1 MNMNF
6 IEEFLVKRRANATNV
21 FIIETFDPKRIQQF
35 KNFIVSSEDFATHK
49 KYYFDLQAI
58 ELIDLESGAP
68 IVTQQQQFFAPAPI
82 PVSPQQLLNT
92 LRSQP
97 TVLII
102 SYAFD
107 TRHSQFLSD
116 FLVSASHDEQLYR
129 HKSTIIIFV
138 SDADIFP
145 QVVRRFAHTI
155 SIPPSTPEER
165 MQLLK
170 KVKEEI
176 EEVANVKLNL
186 NISAD
191 LVNASA
197 GLTLHDVE
205 TVALE
210 SFLLYRDFK
219 VEAFTNYKIRLLR
232 EMGLEFVMPIRGFES
247 VGGYDYLKS
256 YIMNRVVKVLRNP
269 DSAQRFG
276 LGVPKGILLYGP
288 PGTGKTWFAKA
299 LAKEIG
305 LPMVVIEASTFL
317 RGIVGETE
325 ARVKQ
330 VTQLIESLAPV
341 VVFIDEFDQL
351 TLSRQAVMS
360 TDSGVTRRM
369 TNMLL
374 SWLGDEN
381 RKGFVVGATNYVQDI
396 DPAFLRPGR
405 LDEVIPVFYPDFK
418 ARLEILKV
426 HTSVVRKVPLKDVNL
441 EEIARKTYL
450 WTGAELE
457 KLVIEAAN
465 IAMYE
470 NAEYVTQEHFESALR
485 SIEVNVSERE
495 QKLKQMVN
503 ELRKLEIVNQTFLKR
518 ALEFY
523 MRTESSVSERIKS
536 VLG

>member
-1 MNMNF
+1 MSF
-6 IEEFLVKRRANATNV
+6 LEEFLVKRKANATNV
-21 FIIETFDPKRIQQF
+21 YIVETVDPKRIQQF
-35 KNFIVSSEDFATHK
+35 KNFIVSSADFAEHK
-49 KYYFDLQAI
+49 KYSLDLQTL
-58 ELIDLESGAP
+58 ELIDLESNAP
-68 IVTQQQQFFAPAPI
+68 VSTQISTQQFFAPATI
-82 PVSPQQLLNT
+82 TPQQLLNT

-102 SYAFD
+102 TYAYD
-107 TRHSQFLSD
+107 PRHVQYLSD
-116 FLVSASHDEQLYR
+116 LLVSASHDEQLYR
-129 HKSTIIIFV
+129 HKSTIIVFT
-138 SDADIFP
+138 SNADIFP
-145 QVVRRFAHTI
+145 QIVRRLAHTI
-155 SIPPSTPEER
+155 TIPPSTPEER
-165 MQLLK
+165 LELLK

-176 EEVANVKLNL
+176 EEVAGVKLNL

-210 SFLLYRDFK
+210 SFLLHRDFK
-219 VEAFTNYKIRLLR
+219 VEAFTQYKIKLLR
-232 EMGLEFVMPIRGFES
+232 EMGVEYIVPSRGFES
-247 VGGYDYLKS
+247 VGGYDYLKQ
-256 YIMNRVVKVLRNP
+256 YVLNRVVRVLRNP
-269 DSAQRFG
+269 DVAKYYG
-276 LGVPKGILLYGP
+276 LGVPRGILLYGP

-305 LPMVVIEASTFL
+305 LPMVIVDPSTFL

-351 TLSRQAVMS
+351 TLSRQTVMS

-374 SWLGDEN
+374 SWLGSED
-381 RKGFVVGATNYVQDI
+381 RRSFVVGATNFVQDV

-405 LDEVIPVFYPDFK
+405 MDEIIPVFYPDFK

-426 HTSVVRKVPLKDVNL
+426 HTNVVRKVPLKDVDL
-441 EEIARKTYL
+441 ESIAKKTYM

-457 KLVIEAAN
+457 KLVIEAASL
-465 IAMYE
+465 AMSE
-470 NAEYVTQEHFESALR
+470 GTEYVTQEHFESALR

-495 QKLKQMVN
+495 QKLKQMIN
-503 ELRKLEIVNQTFLKR
+503 ELRKLEIVNQAFLKK

-523 MRTESSVSERIKS
+523 VKTESSVSERIKS
-536 VLG
+536 ILG

>member
-1 MNMNF
+1 MSF
-6 IEEFLVKRRANATNV
+6 LEEFLVKRKANATNV
-21 FIIETFDPKRIQQF
+21 FILETADTKRFLQF
-35 KNFIVSSEDFATHK
+35 KRFILENPEFAGHK
-49 KYYFDLQAI
+49 KYYFDLQTV
-58 ELIDLESGAP
+58 ELIDLETGAP
-68 IVTQQQQFFAPAPI
+68 IVTQQQQFFAPATAT
-82 PVSPQQLLNT
+82 PQQLLNM

-97 TVLII
+97 TVLIV

-107 TRHSQFLSD
+107 QRHVQYLSD
-116 FLVSASHDEQLYR
+116 FLVSASHDDQLYS
-129 HKSTIIIFV
+129 HKSTVVVFT
-138 SDADIFP
+138 SDVNIFP
-145 QVVRRFAHTI
+145 QILRRFAHTI

-165 MQLLK
+165 LQVLK
-170 KVKEEI
+170 KIKEEI
-176 EEVANVKLNL
+176 EEVAGVKLNL

-219 VEAFTNYKIRLLR
+219 VEAFTSYKIKLLK
-232 EMGLEFVMPIRGFES
+232 ELGIEYVAPSRGFES
-247 VGGYDYLKS
+247 VGGYDYLKN
-256 YIMNRVVKVLRNP
+256 YIMNRIIKVLRNP
-269 DSAQRFG
+269 DVAKRFG
-276 LGVPKGILLYGP
+276 LSVPRGVLLYGP

-305 LPMVVIEASTFL
+305 LPMVSIDASTFL

-351 TLSRQAVMS
+351 TLSRQTVMS

-374 SWLGDEN
+374 SWLGSED
-381 RKGFVVGATNYVQDI
+381 RKSFVVGATNFVGDV

-405 LDEVIPVFYPDFK
+405 MDEIIPVFYPDYE
-418 ARLEILKV
+418 ARLGILKV
-426 HTSVVRKVPLKDVNL
+426 HTSVVRKVPLKNVDL
-441 EEIARKTYL
+441 EAIAKRTYM

-457 KLVIEAAN
+457 KLVIEAASL
-465 IAMYE
+465 AMSE
-470 NAEYVTQEHFESALR
+470 NAEYVTQDHFEQALK
-485 SIEVNVSERE
+485 SIEVNVNERE
-495 QKLKQMVN
+495 QRLRGMIN
-503 ELRKLEIVNQTFLKR
+503 ELRKLEIVNQSFLRR

-523 MRTESSVSERIKS
+523 VKSESSVSERVKS
-536 VLG
+536 VIS

>member
-1 MNMNF
+1 
-6 IEEFLVKRRANATNV
+6 V
-21 FIIETFDPKRIQQF
+21 ETVDPKRIQQF
-35 KNFIVSSEDFATHK
+35 KRFILESPEFAGHK
-49 KYYFDLQAI
+49 KYYLDLQTL
-58 ELIDLESGAP
+58 ELIDLENNTPVS
-68 IVTQQQQFFAPAPI
+68 IQQQFFAPAPV
-82 PVSPQQLLNT
+82 PVSPQQLLNM

-102 SYAFD
+102 SYTFD
-107 TRHSQFLSD
+107 QRHTQYLSD
-116 FLVSASHDEQLYR
+116 FLVSASHDEQLYS
-129 HKSTIIIFV
+129 HKSTVVVFTSDV
-138 SDADIFP
+138 SIFP
-145 QVVRRFAHTI
+145 QIVRRLSHTI
-155 SIPPSTPEER
+155 TLPTSTPEER
-165 MQLLK
+165 LELLK
-170 KVKEEI
+170 KIKEEI
-176 EEVANVKLNL
+176 EEASGVKLNL

-191 LVNASA
+191 IVNASS

-219 VEAFTNYKIRLLR
+219 VEVFTSYKIKLLK
-232 EMGLEFVMPIRGFES
+232 EIGIEYIVPSRGFES
-247 VGGYDYLKS
+247 VGGYDYLKE
-256 YIMNRVVKVLRNP
+256 YVRNRIIRVLRNP
-269 DSAQRFG
+269 DNAQRYG
-276 LGVPKGILLYGP
+276 LSIPRGILLYGP

-305 LPMVVIEASTFL
+305 LPMIIIDASTFL
-317 RGIVGETE
+317 RGVVGETE

-351 TLSRQAVMS
+351 TLSRQTVMS

-374 SWLGDEN
+374 SWLGSED
-381 RKGFVVGATNYVQDI
+381 RKSFVVGATNFVSDI

-418 ARLEILKV
+418 ARLEILRV
-426 HTSVVRKVPLKDVNL
+426 HTSIIRKVPLKNVDL
-441 EEIARKTYL
+441 ETIARKTYM

-457 KLVIEAAN
+457 KLVLEAATL
-465 IAMYE
+465 AMSE
-470 NAEYVTQEHFESALR
+470 NSEYVTQEHFESALR

-495 QKLKQMVN
+495 QKLKQMIN
-503 ELRKLEIVNQTFLKR
+503 ELRKLEIVNQAFLKK

-523 MRTESSVSERIKS
+523 VKTESSVSERVKS
-536 VLG
+536 IIS

>member
-1 MNMNF
+1 MSF
-6 IEEFLVKRRANATNV
+6 LEEFLIKRKANVTNV
-21 FIIETFDPKRIQQF
+21 YIIETFDPKRIQQF
-35 KNFIVSSEDFATHK
+35 KNFIVSSADFATHK
-49 KYYFDLQAI
+49 KYYLDLQTL
-58 ELIDLESGAP
+58 ELIDLENNTPVS
-68 IVTQQQQFFAPAPI
+68 IQQQFFTPT
-82 PVSPQQLLNT
+82 PVPQQLLNM

-97 TVLII
+97 TVLIM

-107 TRHSQFLSD
+107 QRHGQYLSD
-116 FLVSASHDEQLYR
+116 FLASASHDERLYS
-129 HKSTIIIFV
+129 HKSTVVVFT

-165 MQLLK
+165 LELLK
-170 KVKEEI
+170 KIKEEI
-176 EEVANVKLNL
+176 EEASGVKLNL

-210 SFLLYRDFK
+210 SFLLYRDFR

-232 EMGLEFVMPIRGFES
+232 EMGMEFVMPTRGFES
-247 VGGYDYLKS
+247 VGGYDYLKE
-256 YIMNRVVKVLRNP
+256 YVRNRVIRVLRDP
-269 DSAQRFG
+269 DNARKYG
-276 LGVPKGILLYGP
+276 LNVPRGILLYGP

-305 LPMVVIEASTFL
+305 LPMVVVDASTFL

-325 ARVKQ
+325 TRVKQ

-351 TLSRQAVMS
+351 TLSRQTVMS

-374 SWLGDEN
+374 SWLGSED
-381 RKGFVVGATNYVQDI
+381 RKSFVVGATNFVNDV

-405 LDEVIPVFYPDFK
+405 LDEVIPVFYPDYK
-418 ARLEILKV
+418 ARLEILRV
-426 HTSVVRKVPLKDVNL
+426 HTSVVRRVPLKGVSL
-441 EEIARKTYL
+441 EEIAKKTYM

-457 KLVIEAAN
+457 KLVIEAASL
-465 IAMYE
+465 AMTE
-470 NAEYVTQEHFESALR
+470 NSEHVTQEHFESALK
-485 SIEVNVSERE
+485 SIEVNINERE
-495 QKLKQMVN
+495 QRLKQMIN
-503 ELRKLEIVNQTFLKR
+503 ELRKLEIVNQAFLKK

-523 MRTESSVSERIKS
+523 VKSESTVSERVKS

>member
-1 MNMNF
+1 VSVSFLDEF
-6 IEEFLVKRRANATNV
+6 IIKRKANVTNV
-21 FIIETFDPKRIQQF
+21 YIIETFDPKRIQQF
-35 KNFIVSSEDFATHK
+35 KNFVVSTVDFAKHK
-49 KYYFDLQAI
+49 KYYFDLQTF
-58 ELIDLESGAP
+58 ELLDLENNVPVSM
-68 IVTQQQQFFAPAPI
+68 QQQQFFTPAP
-82 PVSPQQLLNT
+82 VPQQLLNM

-97 TVLII
+97 TVLTM

-107 TRHSQFLSD
+107 QRHGQYLSD
-116 FLVSASHDEQLYR
+116 FLVSASHDDQLYR
-129 HKSTIIIFV
+129 HRSTVVLFT
-138 SDADIFP
+138 SDVTIFP
-145 QVVRRFAHTI
+145 QIVRRLSHTI
-155 SIPPSTPEER
+155 TLPPSTHEER
-165 MQLLK
+165 LQLLK

-176 EEVANVKLNL
+176 EEVAGVKLNL

-191 LVNASA
+191 LVNASS

-210 SFLLYRDFK
+210 SFLLYRDFR
-219 VEAFTNYKIRLLR
+219 VEVFTQYKIKLLK
-232 EMGLEFVMPIRGFES
+232 ELGIEFIQPTRGFES
-247 VGGYDYLKS
+247 VGGYDYLKQ
-256 YIMNRVVKVLRNP
+256 YVLNRVVRVLRNP
-269 DSAQRFG
+269 DIALKYG
-276 LGVPKGILLYGP
+276 LNTPRGILLYGP

-305 LPMVVIEASTFL
+305 LPMIVIDPSTFL

-374 SWLGDEN
+374 SWLGSED
-381 RKGFVVGATNYVQDI
+381 RRSFVVGATNFVNDV

-405 LDEVIPVFYPDFK
+405 LDEIIPVFYPDFK

-426 HTSVVRKVPLKDVNL
+426 HTSVIRKVPLKDVDL
-441 EEIARKTYL
+441 DSIAKKTYM

-457 KLVIEAAN
+457 KLVIEVASL
-465 IAMYE
+465 AMTE
-470 NAEYVTQEHFESALR
+470 GLEHVTQEHFEQALR
-485 SIEVNVSERE
+485 SIEVNINERE
-495 QKLKQMVN
+495 QRLKQMIN
-503 ELRKLEIVNQTFLKR
+503 ELRKLEIVNQSFLKK

-523 MRTESSVSERIKS
+523 VKSESTVSERVKS
-536 VLG
+536 IIS